1 MSKALLIC
9 NGQNSP
15 ALLTRLAKECD
26 FILAADAGA
35 DAALKAGLTP
45 DAVIGDLD
53 SASPRARKRLKNVP
67 FIHIARQDN
76 TDFDKALHWLCKQKF
91 TACLVAGAAG
101 KRMDF
106 TVGNLLAAFAYAKR
120 LEIAFKGEGW
130 TIWPL
135 TKPQRF
141 TARKGARVSLIP
153 LTACRD
159 VSLKG
164 LKYPLQNARLK
175 AGSTMTTSNM
185 ALAENCQVSFTGGK
199 LLLYVED

>member
-15 ALLTRLAKECD
+15 ALLKRLAKECD

-35 DAALKAGLTP
+35 DAALAAGLTP
-45 DAVIGDLD
+45 NAVIGDLD

-67 FIHIARQDN
+67 FIHISRQDN
-76 TDFDKALHWLCKQKF
+76 SDFDKALHWLCKQKF
-91 TACLVAGAAG
+91 TACYIAGATG

-120 LEIAFKGEGW
+120 MEIAFKADGW
-130 TIWPL
+130 TLWPL
-135 TKPQRF
+135 VKSKRF
-141 TARKGARVSLIP
+141 CATKGARMSLIP
-153 LTACRD
+153 LTACRG

-164 LKYPLQNARLK
+164 LKYPLHNARLK
-175 AGSTMTTSNM
+175 AGDTMTTSNVVQ
-185 ALAENCQVSFTGGK
+185 ATRCEVTFSGGK